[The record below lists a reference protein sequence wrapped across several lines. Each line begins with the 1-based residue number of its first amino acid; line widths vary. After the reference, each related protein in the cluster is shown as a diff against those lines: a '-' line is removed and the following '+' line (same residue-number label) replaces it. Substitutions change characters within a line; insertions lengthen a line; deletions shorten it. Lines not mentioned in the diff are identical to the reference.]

1 MPLRAA
7 EHVCCFPSALH
18 AGNLSVTC
26 AQKLWPLRRR
36 ASAQQM
42 LVMLI
47 KDLEKTWKTH
57 PVDMQPEVI
66 VEDYK
71 LLDAARPLR
80 ALVEAL
86 DLADYLTEELVHL
99 FEARCSQLAAA
110 ACWVPRPPSE

>member
-1 MPLRAA
+1 
-7 EHVCCFPSALH
+7 
-18 AGNLSVTC
+18 
-26 AQKLWPLRRR
+26 
-36 ASAQQM
+36 
-42 LVMLI
+42 MLI

-86 DLADYLTEELVHL
+86 DLADSLTEELVHL